1 MEETITILRVDTG
14 EAVKSLADLRANIKA
29 YKEEL
34 ETLDVGSKEYAD
46 TLVAL
51 QVNQAA
57 LKNAMHATSSEA
69 DQEGDA
75 FASVAKAAHGLG
87 TSYNALVKQMADLD
101 QQFRATEDAAKR
113 AQLGEQIKAINDQLK
128 EMDAARGKFGRNVGD
143 YFNQVSGA
151 LKDVVK
157 DLPSGLGT
165 IKKGLDD
172 TTKSLAL
179 MGKQP
184 ILGIIALLAPLINQ
198 ITDGLKDNKTA
209 LDAVHKLMEA
219 LKPVADFFQGVL
231 EKIAGWISK
240 AVDYVLELAEKSGI
254 SFKNVI
260 AGAVGVGNSILQ
272 FILIPV
278 RNTIDAAK
286 ALGSVFQQV
295 FKGQFK
301 EAAQTAKAAV
311 KDIGENIRKGFDFK
325 GNFELGKQIG
335 EQFAAGL
342 KSTSRKAGE
351 AAKAVSEEA
360 KKEMLRTWD
369 DMERERQ
376 RREALQSEARAMAA
390 QEQKDFNAMLLADE
404 IATTDA
410 INALLDEQ
418 IAKEE
423 EARAAAE
430 ETAKARIQALQQLAG
445 ATSSILGSI
454 ADIYEENADED
465 EAAAQKS
472 KALRSAA
479 AVIDTIAG
487 AVSAFMGTIKSLGGG
502 PWALPVAAA
511 QAAAVLAAGYA
522 QVKQIN
528 AVKVGSGSG
537 GGSSAVAT
545 APAIVAAPAA
555 APSVQRVR
563 NVTGAS
569 EEARLNR
576 MADDQRVVL
585 VWSDAEA
592 KMRDRRVQL
601 AETSW

>member
-57 LKNAMHATSSEA
+57 LKNAMHATSYEA

-301 EAAQTAKAAV
+301 EAAQTAKSAV

-325 GNFELGKQIG
+325 GNFELGKEIG

-404 IATTDA
+404 MATTDA

-430 ETAKARIQALQQLAG
+430 ETAKARILALQQLAG

-454 ADIYEENADED
+454 ADLYEENADED

-479 AVIDTIAG
+479 AVIDTISG

>member
-1 MEETITILRVDTG
+1 MEETVTILRVDTG

-34 ETLDVGSKEYAD
+34 ETLDVGSKKYAD

-57 LKNAMHATSSEA
+57 LKNAMHATSAEA

-143 YFNQVSGA
+143 YFNQVSDA

-165 IKKGLDD
+165 IKKGFDD

-301 EAAQTAKAAV
+301 EAAQTAKSAV

-325 GNFELGKQIG
+325 GNFELGKEIG

-351 AAKAVSEEA
+351 AAKAVSDEA

-369 DMERERQ
+369 DMEKERQ

-404 IATTDA
+404 MATTDA

-430 ETAKARIQALQQLAG
+430 ETAKARILALQQLAG

-454 ADIYEENADED
+454 ADLYEENADED

-576 MADDQRVVL
+576 MAQDQRVVL
-585 VWSDAEA
+585 VWSDVEA
-592 KMRDRRVQL
+592 KEGDRRVQL